1 MFLPS
6 RALPS
11 VVLGA
16 LLLAAVACAPAT
28 PSSPTPAPDKLAQ
41 GATPGATSGLST
53 GTERPATI
61 RVGLIPNQ
69 APDRIRAQYQPFGE
83 YLSKT
88 LNQPVELFV
97 ATDYAGVVEAMAS
110 DKLDLA
116 YFGGLTYLQAERR
129 AELYPI
135 VTEVDRETHTTK
147 YYSAIIV
154 PADSPIQKTEE
165 IKGKKFAF
173 GDINSTSGSLYPRIM
188 LDKAGIVDFSNPNL
202 FVYSGGHDATLL
214 AVQNKTVDAG
224 GVERRIMNRLFEA
237 GTADRGKIRIV
248 EETLVEGYPWC
259 VRAKLDP
266 ALVERITNAFLS
278 MSDGDLL
285 NLMRA
290 EKYARVTARDYDEPR
305 AEAVRLGLVR

>member
-1 MFLPS
+1 VSSFLP
-6 RALPS
+6 ALS
-11 VVLGA
+11 GALLGA
-16 LLLAAVACAPAT
+16 LLVVVAACAPAPPAAPAT
-28 PSSPTPAPDKLAQ
+28 AKPAEAGKPSEAAKPA
-41 GATPGATSGLST
+41 T
-53 GTERPATI
+53 GTERPATL

-69 APDRIRAQYQPFGE
+69 APDRIRAQYQPFGD

-110 DKLDLA
+110 DKLDMA
-116 YFGGLTYLQAERR
+116 YFGGLTYLQAEKR
-129 AELYPI
+129 AQLYPI

-147 YYSAIIV
+147 YYSAVIV
-154 PADSPIQKTEE
+154 PSDSPIQKAEE

-173 GDINSTSGSLYPRIM
+173 GDINSTSGSLYPRIL
-188 LDKAGIVDFSNPNL
+188 LDKVGIGDFNNPSL
-202 FVYSGGHDATLL
+202 FVYTGGHDATVL

-237 GTADRGKIRIV
+237 GTADKTKIRIV
-248 EETLVEGYPWC
+248 QETLVEGYPWC

-266 ALVERITNAFLS
+266 ALVQQITNAFLN

-285 NLMRA
+285 RLMRA
-290 EKYARVTARDYDEPR
+290 ERFAQVTARDYDEAR
-305 AEAVRLGLVR
+305 GEATRLGLVK

>member
-1 MFLPS
+1 MLS
-6 RALPS
+6 RTRAWPGVL
-11 VVLGA
+11 LGA
-16 LLLAAVACAPAT
+16 LLIAAAACAPN
-28 PSSPTPAPDKLAQ
+28 SSPSTTALPSEPADAAKLSE
-41 GATPGATSGLST
+41 ATKPTT
-53 GTERPATI
+53 GTERPAII

-69 APDRIRAQYQPFGE
+69 APDRIKSQYQSFGE
-83 YLSKT
+83 YLGKT

-116 YFGGLTYLQAERR
+116 YFGGLTYLQAEKR
-129 AELYPI
+129 AQVYPI

-154 PADSPIQKTEE
+154 PVDSPIQKVED

-188 LDKAGIVDFSNPNL
+188 LDKAGIGDFTNPSL
-202 FVYSGGHDATLL
+202 FVYTGGHDATVL
-214 AVQNKTVDAG
+214 AVQNKTVEAG
-224 GVERRIMNRLFEA
+224 GVERRIMNRLFDA
-237 GTADRGKIRIV
+237 GTADRSKLRIIQ
-248 EETLVEGYPWC
+248 ETLVEGYPWC

-266 ALVERITNAFLS
+266 ALVDQITNAFLT
-278 MSDGDLL
+278 MTDGDLL

-290 EKYARVTARDYDEPR
+290 EQYARVAASDYDEPR
-305 AEAVRLGLVR
+305 AEATRLGLVK

>member
-1 MFLPS
+1 M
-6 RALPS
+6 
-11 VVLGA
+11 LG
-16 LLLAAVACAPAT
+16 LILAACAPAAQ
-28 PSSPTPAPDKLAQ
+28 PAPTAAPAKPAE
-41 GATPGATSGLST
+41 AAKPAS
-53 GTERPATI
+53 GTERPTTL

-69 APDRIRAQYQPFGE
+69 APDKIRAQYQAFQE
-83 YLSKT
+83 YLSKS

-97 ATDYAGVVEAMAS
+97 ATDYSGVVEAMTS

-116 YFGGLTYLQAERR
+116 YFGGLTYLQAEKR

-147 YYSAIIV
+147 YYSAIITQT
-154 PADSPIQKTEE
+154 DSAIQKVED

-188 LDKAGIVDFSNPNL
+188 LDKAGIGDFTNPNV
-202 FVYSGGHDATLL
+202 FIYSGGHDATVL
-214 AVQNKTVDAG
+214 AVQNKTVEAG

-237 GTADRGKIRIV
+237 GTADKSKIRIV
-248 EETLVEGYPWC
+248 QETLVEGYPWC

-266 ALVERITNAFLS
+266 ALVQQITNAFLT
-278 MSDGDLL
+278 MTDGDLL

-290 EKYARVTARDYDEPR
+290 EKFAQVTAKDYE
-305 AEAVRLGLVR
+305 EARGEAARLGLTKS